1 MSYIELKQENF
12 DKEVLEADLP
22 VIVDFWAP
30 WCGPCRALAPAF
42 EEIANEYKGKVK
54 LAKVNVDDNPEL
66 ANKYHVMSIPTILMF
81 RNGQVDKQHTG
92 LISKDKMISKFE
104 L

>member
-1 MSYIELKQENF
+1 MSYIELSKEDF
-12 DKEVLEADLP
+12 DKEVLDSELP

-42 EEIANEYKGKVK
+42 AAIADEYKGKVK
-54 LAKVNVDDNPEL
+54 LAKVNVDENPDL

-81 RNGQVDKQHTG
+81 RNGQVHKQHTG
-92 LISKDKMISKFE
+92 LISKDKMVSKFE